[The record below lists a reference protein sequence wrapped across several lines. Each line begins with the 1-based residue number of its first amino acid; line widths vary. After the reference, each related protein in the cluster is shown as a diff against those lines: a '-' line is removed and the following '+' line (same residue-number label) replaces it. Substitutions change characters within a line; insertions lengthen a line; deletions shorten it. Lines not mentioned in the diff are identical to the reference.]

1 MFWPPD
7 SIRPALHPIHVAV
20 SRFRWIRHLPSPDEP
35 GALEAVGEQ
44 QRDRLAELEAQVASL
59 HEELDWVRVENQRL
73 SETMIIDLGSGLPNR
88 VLFDADHLQA
98 FARRRRSGETYSLL
112 LVDIDNF
119 QAYNDVYGQV
129 TGDEVIRF
137 VGQAVYETIREGD
150 RAYRYERDQ
159 FAVILSGTSASEAV
173 AAGERIRR
181 RIEGLGIA
189 GPDPGG
195 VDVLTVTVGI
205 VEAGFRHPT
214 AKDVLVEADRLL
226 LEGKQGGG
234 NQVVWPH

>member
-1 MFWPPD
+1 
-7 SIRPALHPIHVAV
+7 V
-20 SRFRWIRHLPSPDEP
+20 SRFRWIRHLPDQSEP
-35 GALEAVGEQ
+35 GPSETGGEQ
-44 QRDRLAELEAQVASL
+44 PGDRLAELQAQVASL
-59 HEELDWVRVENQRL
+59 SEELDWVRVENQRL

-98 FARRRRSGETYSLL
+98 YARRRRSGETYSLL
-112 LVDIDNF
+112 VVDIDHF
-119 QAYNDVYGQV
+119 LTYNDVYGEE
-129 TGDEVIRF
+129 TGDEIIRL

-159 FAVILSGTSASEAV
+159 FAVLLSGTSASEAV

-181 RIEGLGIA
+181 RIEQLGIA
-189 GPDPGG
+189 GPESSG

-205 VEAGFRHPT
+205 VEAGFRHT
-214 AKDVLVEADRLL
+214 SAKEVLVEANRLV
-226 LEGKQGGG
+226 LEGKHAGR

>member
-1 MFWPPD
+1 
-7 SIRPALHPIHVAV
+7 V
-20 SRFRWIRHLPSPDEP
+20 SRFRWIRHLPSPTETGPGEAGEEP
-35 GALEAVGEQ
+35 
-44 QRDRLAELEAQVASL
+44 QRDRLAELEEQVASL
-59 HEELDWVRVENQRL
+59 SEELDWVRVENQRL

-119 QAYNDVYGQV
+119 QTYNDVYGEAS
-129 TGDEVIRF
+129 GDEVIRL

-159 FAVILSGTSASEAV
+159 FAVILSGTSASEGV

-181 RIEGLGIA
+181 RIEETGIA
-189 GPDPGG
+189 APETAG
-195 VDVLTVTVGI
+195 VDVVTVTIGI
-205 VEAGFRHPT
+205 VEAGFRHST
-214 AKDVLVEADRLL
+214 AKDVLVEANRLL
-226 LEGKQGGG
+226 LEGKHSGR